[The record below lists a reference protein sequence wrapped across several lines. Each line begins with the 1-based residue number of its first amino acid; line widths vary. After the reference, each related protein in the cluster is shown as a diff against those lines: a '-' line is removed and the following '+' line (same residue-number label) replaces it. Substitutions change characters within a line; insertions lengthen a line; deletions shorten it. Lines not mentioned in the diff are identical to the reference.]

1 MRISI
6 GIDVA
11 KDIHWVVALNEHGE
25 TLVSC
30 RVENDPEA
38 IEAMT
43 SDLRALEGERT
54 IGVDLVGGVATVLCA
69 MLISAGEELV
79 YVPGIAVNRAR
90 QGVVSGEAKS
100 DPRDARVIADQVRT
114 RQRLRPLALESEV
127 QAAMRLII
135 ARRRDLVTEQ
145 TRRVARLHDLL
156 SSFHPG
162 LERRLDLTTKAGLWL
177 LTRYATPSEIRCSD
191 ENAIANHLR
200 EAGVR
205 RPEILAAIAS
215 EAAHAQKIDPP
226 GITVAAALCRQLAGE
241 ALLVRQQLVEIDQQ
255 LAAWL
260 AQHPDGSLICSLPGM
275 GVVLACEFITKVGN
289 PRRFESADALA
300 ANAGLAPVL
309 RQSGKTRYL
318 RRPLGG
324 NKSLKRVFYQSAFCS
339 LRDPTNRA
347 FYDRKRREGKR
358 HHQALIA
365 LARRR
370 VNVLWAILRDRRPF
384 MPDAVSV
391 SPASRSCR
399 S

>member
-43 SDLRALEGERT
+43 SDLQALEGERT

>member
-38 IEAMT
+38 IEALT
-43 SDLRALEGERT
+43 SDLQALEGERT

-114 RQRLRPLALESEV
+114 RQRFRPLALESEV

-200 EAGVR
+200 DAGVR

-226 GITVAAALCRQLAGE
+226 GTTVAAALCRQLAGE
-241 ALLVRQQLVEIDQQ
+241 ALLVRQQLVQIDQQ

-275 GVVLACEFITKVGN
+275 GVVLACEFIAKVGN

-324 NKSLKRVFYQSAFCS
+324 NKSLKRVFYQSAFCA

-391 SPASRSCR
+391 SPTSRSCP

>member
-1 MRISI
+1 
-6 GIDVA
+6 
-11 KDIHWVVALNEHGE
+11 
-25 TLVSC
+25 
-30 RVENDPEA
+30 
-38 IEAMT
+38 
-43 SDLRALEGERT
+43 
-54 IGVDLVGGVATVLCA
+54 
-69 MLISAGEELV
+69 
-79 YVPGIAVNRAR
+79 
-90 QGVVSGEAKS
+90 
-100 DPRDARVIADQVRT
+100 
-114 RQRLRPLALESEV
+114 
-127 QAAMRLII
+127 MRLII

-275 GVVLACEFITKVGN
+275 GVVLACEFITKSVIL
-289 PRRFESADALA
+289 DD
-300 ANAGLAPVL
+300 L
-309 RQSGKTRYL
+309 RAQMRL
-318 RRPLGG
+318 QQMRD
-324 NKSLKRVFYQSAFCS
+324 SLQYYV
-339 LRDPTNRA
+339 NRA
-347 FYDRKRREGKR
+347 
-358 HHQALIA
+358 
-365 LARRR
+365 RR
-370 VNVLWAILRDRRPF
+370 VICAALSAATR
-384 MPDAVSV
+384 A
-391 SPASRSCR
+391 
-399 S
+399 

>member
-30 RVENDPEA
+30 CVENDPEA
-38 IEAMT
+38 IEALT
-43 SDLRALEGERT
+43 SDLQALEGERT

-100 DPRDARVIADQVRT
+100 DPRDARVIGDQVRT
-114 RQRLRPLALESEV
+114 RQRFRPLALESEV

-200 EAGVR
+200 DAGVR
-205 RPEILAAIAS
+205 RPEILAA
-215 EAAHAQKIDPP
+215 
-226 GITVAAALCRQLAGE
+226 VRRQNEWDSWGGYRME
-241 ALLVRQQLVEIDQQ
+241 ALAHR
-255 LAAWL
+255 
-260 AQHPDGSLICSLPGM
+260 GRC
-275 GVVLACEFITKVGN
+275 
-289 PRRFESADALA
+289 
-300 ANAGLAPVL
+300 
-309 RQSGKTRYL
+309 
-318 RRPLGG
+318 
-324 NKSLKRVFYQSAFCS
+324 
-339 LRDPTNRA
+339 
-347 FYDRKRREGKR
+347 
-358 HHQALIA
+358 
-365 LARRR
+365 
-370 VNVLWAILRDRRPF
+370 
-384 MPDAVSV
+384 
-391 SPASRSCR
+391 
-399 S
+399 